1 MVGTIRRPGAGYL
14 NGDIVFITAERSRV
28 YSVMHTEF
36 QQSKAAIYKSHRQR
50 APIVLK
56 KKHIRQ
62 FDEEFERLTAAELS
76 MSVLEIG
83 CGAGIFLRYLRY
95 KGFENVT
102 AIDYDENLKDVLADL
117 SCYELH
123 FGDASEIVESLTNK
137 KTFDRIVLFDVI
149 EHMPIDGILAMMRR
163 LDSVLAPGGKI
174 LIRVPNVSSPWGLNV
189 FFGSFDHV
197 TPFSPGRIHELS
209 HITGFRC
216 TTIVGQT
223 TGKLRRKILQRVLH
237 AVLSKALTSPPDIW
251 EENLLC
257 VLERKA

>member
-1 MVGTIRRPGAGYL
+1 MYT
-14 NGDIVFITAERSRV
+14 D
-28 YSVMHTEF
+28 F
-36 QQSKAAIYKSHRQR
+36 QRSKAAIYKSHRQR

-62 FDEEFERLTAAELS
+62 FDDEFERLTAAEPV

-83 CGAGIFLRYLRY
+83 CGAGLFLRYLRH
-95 KGFENVT
+95 KGFENV
-102 AIDYDENLKDVLADL
+102 AAVDYDENLKEVLADL
-117 SCYELH
+117 AGYDLH
-123 FGDASEIVESLTNK
+123 FGDASEFVESLVNK

-149 EHMPIDGILAMMRR
+149 EHMPIDDIVAMMRR
-163 LDSVLAPGGKI
+163 LGAVLAPGGKI
-174 LIRVPNVSSPWGLNV
+174 LIRVPNVSSPWGLKV

-209 HITGFRC
+209 HITGFQC

-223 TGKLRRKILQRVLH
+223 TGKRRRKILQRVLH
-237 AVLSKALTSPPDIW
+237 AVLSKTLTSPPDIW